1 MTSADFAKELRAARP
16 VAPPSLR
23 ARVAELA
30 GQPPVSRPSLFE
42 RLAGRRLVVALPLTA
57 AIVVAT
63 GAGLALTRPEPGRET
78 TTATTAPAASDLA
91 ATPDA
96 MLGAES
102 AAKAAGG
109 GAAADRAQS
118 FAATLTVRVEEDGV
132 ADAAA
137 RALAT
142 ADDLGGFVV
151 ASQVT
156 TGRAGY
162 ASITLKVPFERA
174 QDAVLRL
181 SRLGTIVAQDVR
193 IDDLQGSLDTLDA
206 QIRRARAQLA
216 TVLARLA
223 GDDLDTI
230 ERARLEARRDALRAE
245 LQATRASRAATADRA
260 SLATVQLELTTPE
273 ASGVV
278 PVPSRIDRTLDRA
291 VEVLAW
297 EGALLAALVIVA
309 APLLLVGGLL
319 WLAVRLARRRSDER
333 LLAAP

>member
-1 MTSADFAKELRAARP
+1 
-16 VAPPSLR
+16 V
-23 ARVAELA
+23 
-30 GQPPVSRPSLFE
+30 
-42 RLAGRRLVVALPLTA
+42 
-57 AIVVAT
+57 
-63 GAGLALTRPEPGRET
+63 GAGVALTRPDAGRES
-78 TTATTAPAASDLA
+78 TADTPGPVASDLA
-91 ATPDA
+91 AAPETA
-96 MLGAES
+96 LGAEA

-109 GAAADRAQS
+109 VAADQRAQS
-118 FAATLTVRVEEDGV
+118 FAATLTVRVADDGV

-142 ADDLGGFVV
+142 AEELGGFVV

-193 IDDLQGSLDTLDA
+193 IDDLQGSLDTLDT

-216 TVLARLA
+216 AVLAQLS
-223 GDDLDTI
+223 GDDLDAV
-230 ERARLEARRDALRAE
+230 ERARLQARRDALRAE
-245 LQATRASRAATADRA
+245 LQAARASRAATAGRA

-309 APLLLVGGLL
+309 APLVLVGGLL
-319 WLAVRLARRRSDER
+319 WASRRLARRRSDER

>member
-1 MTSADFAKELRAARP
+1 MTSADIVQELRAARP

-23 ARVAELA
+23 TRVAELA
-30 GQPPVSRPSLFE
+30 ERPRTPRPTLLE
-42 RLAGRRLVVALPLTA
+42 RLGGRRLLVALPVATA
-57 AIVVAT
+57 LVVAA
-63 GAGLALTRPEPGRET
+63 GAGITLTRPDTGREST
-78 TTATTAPAASDLA
+78 AATTAPAASDLA
-91 ATPDA
+91 TAPGTA
-96 MLGAES
+96 LGAEA

-109 GAAADRAQS
+109 VAADQRAQS
-118 FAATLTVRVEEDGV
+118 FAATLTVRVADDGV

-142 ADDLGGFVV
+142 AEDLGGFVV

-162 ASITLKVPFERA
+162 ASITLKVPFARA

-193 IDDLQGSLDTLDA
+193 IDDLQESLDTLDA

-216 TVLARLA
+216 AVLAQLSR
-223 GDDLDTI
+223 DDLDAV
-230 ERARLEARRDALRAE
+230 ERARLQARRDALRAE
-245 LQATRASRAATADRA
+245 LQAARAARAATAGRA
-260 SLATVQLELTTPE
+260 SLATVQLELTTAE

-291 VEVLAW
+291 LEVLAW
-297 EGALLAALVIVA
+297 EGALLAALLIVA
-309 APLLLVGGLL
+309 APLVLAGGLL
-319 WLAVRLARRRSDER
+319 WGGRRLARRRSDER